1 MAESGEYFKHERII
15 RVDEV
20 RRMKLPVFR
29 ICGQKKVHRTDVTLA
44 MIKLMVGKTWLERLS
59 ANNKWAARISAIV
72 STGATWA
79 DGQGETTVGLAFP
92 DAQGNDMGFWYL
104 Y

>member
-1 MAESGEYFKHERII
+1 MARSTEPLTLTSFRRLDQWMSVNFLPKLMAESGEYFKHERII

-59 ANNKWAARISAIV
+59 ANNK
-72 STGATWA
+72 
-79 DGQGETTVGLAFP
+79 
-92 DAQGNDMGFWYL
+92 
-104 Y
+104 